1 MWVRKAEDSQ
11 DQRGSASAGSA
22 KHGKWLLAE
31 GLGNVSHGQVENKK
45 EVDCS
50 PFLLLSFGAEV

>member
-1 MWVRKAEDSQ
+1 MWVRKEEGTQ
-11 DQRGSASAGSA
+11 DQRGSVSSGST

-31 GLGNVSHGQVENKK
+31 GLGNVSHGQVENQK

-50 PFLLLSFGAEV
+50 PYLLLSFGAEV